1 MSLLYRAIDTYAILI
16 AGCYQY
22 VNLLERAELHT
33 LCELAP
39 AYNGTYSINNVQ
51 NAVASEE
58 HVIPQ
63 TAFQLR
69 LAIRHVWQYLERH
82 NKPECAKC

>member
-1 MSLLYRAIDTYAILI
+1 MYAILI

-22 VNLLERAELHT
+22 VSLLEGAELHT

-69 LAIRHVWQYLERH
+69 HVWQYLERH
-82 NKPECAKC
+82 NKLECAKC

>member
-1 MSLLYRAIDTYAILI
+1 MYAILI

-22 VNLLERAELHT
+22 VSLLEGAELHT

-39 AYNGTYSINNVQ
+39 SINNVQ

-63 TAFQLR
+63 IAFQL
-69 LAIRHVWQYLERH
+69 RHVWQYLERQTGVC
-82 NKPECAKC
+82 KMLAPYPAE